1 MKQIRRNVF
10 ETNSSSSHSLVI
22 TTDDEHYTREE
33 INKNF
38 YMSEKGIVRLW
49 ESSLE
54 FYRSPF
60 DMLVTF
66 KDKLRY
72 AIASSNGNLVD
83 QCREL
88 CQKYVNGFV
97 DFEFDTKDYIWDS
110 NVKDYVEAD
119 EPIPNYGGTDDY
131 QIEGWLKYYNVSLE
145 EFLTNK
151 RYIVVVDGDEYAI
164 YDHIKKSG
172 LFDTSKIIHDSY
184 AEEQEKW
191 REQYLAQLEKEKKDA
206 DSKHE
211 DQAQN
216 EAL

>member
-22 TTDDEHYTREE
+22 TTDNEHYTREE

-38 YMSEKGIVRLW
+38 YITKEGKVRLW

-83 QCREL
+83 DCREI
-88 CQKYVNGFV
+88 CKKYVDGFT
-97 DFEFDTKDYIWDS
+97 DFEFDTKDYVWDS
-110 NVKDYVEAD
+110 EVKDYVETD
-119 EPIPNYGGTDDY
+119 ELIPNYGGTDDY
-131 QIEGWLKYYNVSLE
+131 QIEGWLKSYNVSLE
-145 EFLTNK
+145 EFLTDK
-151 RYIVVVDGDEYAI
+151 RYIVVVDGDEYNCWF
-164 YDHIKKSG
+164 HIKDSG
-172 LFDTSKIIHDSY
+172 LVDTSKIIHDSY

-191 REQYLAQLEKEKKDA
+191 HKQYLAQLEKEKEDA
-206 DSKHE
+206 NSKHE
-211 DQAQN
+211 D
-216 EAL
+216 

>member
-22 TTDDEHYTREE
+22 TTDNEHYTREE

-38 YMSEKGIVRLW
+38 YMTDGIVRLW

-83 QCREL
+83 QCRKL
-88 CQKYVNGFV
+88 CCKYVDGFV
-97 DFEFDTKDYIWDS
+97 DFEFDTKDYVWDS
-110 NVKDYVEAD
+110 KVNDYVEAD

-131 QIEGWLKYYNVSLE
+131 QIEGWLKKYNVSLE

-172 LFDTSKIIHDSY
+172 LFDTSKIVHDSY
-184 AEEQEKW
+184 AEEQEEWHK
-191 REQYLAQLEKEKKDA
+191 QYLAQLEKEKKDA
-206 DSKHE
+206 DSKRE
-211 DQAQN
+211 N
-216 EAL
+216 

>member
-22 TTDDEHYTREE
+22 MTNNEHYTREE

-38 YMSEKGIVRLW
+38 YMTDGIVRLW

-83 QCREL
+83 ECREI
-88 CQKYVNGFV
+88 CKKYVDGFT
-97 DFEFDTKDYIWDS
+97 DFEFDTKDYVWDS
-110 NVKDYVEAD
+110 EVNDYVEAD

-131 QIEGWLKYYNVSLE
+131 QIEGWLKKYNVSLE

-151 RYIVVVDGDEYAI
+151 RYIVVVDGDEYNCWL
-164 YDHIKKSG
+164 HIKDSG
-172 LFDTSKIIHDSY
+172 LVDTSKIIHDSY
-184 AEEQEKW
+184 AEEEEEWHK
-191 REQYLAQLEKEKKDA
+191 QYLAQLEKEKEDA

-211 DQAQN
+211 D
-216 EAL
+216 

>member
-22 TTDDEHYTREE
+22 TTDNEHYTKEE

-38 YMSEKGIVRLW
+38 YVTKKGIVRLW

-83 QCREL
+83 ECREI
-88 CQKYVNGFV
+88 CKKYVDRFI
-97 DFEFDTKDYIWDS
+97 DFEFDTKDYVWDS
-110 NVKDYVEAD
+110 EVKDYVETN

-131 QIEGWLKYYNVSLE
+131 QIEGWLKSYNVSLE

-151 RYIVVVDGDEYAI
+151 RYIVVVDGDEYNCWR
-164 YDHIKKSG
+164 HIKDSG
-172 LFDTSKIIHDSY
+172 LVDTSKIIHDSY
-184 AEEQEKW
+184 AEEEEERHK
-191 REQYLAQLEKEKKDA
+191 QYLAQLEKEKKDA
-206 DSKHE
+206 ES
-211 DQAQN
+211 AN
-216 EAL
+216 EN

>member
-22 TTDDEHYTREE
+22 TTDNEHYTREE

-38 YMSEKGIVRLW
+38 YVTKKGIVRLW

-83 QCREL
+83 ECREI
-88 CQKYVNGFV
+88 CKKYVDGFI
-97 DFEFDTKDYIWDS
+97 DFEFDTKDYVWDS
-110 NVKDYVEAD
+110 EVKDYVETN

-131 QIEGWLKYYNVSLE
+131 QIDGWLKKYNVSLE

-151 RYIVVVDGDEYAI
+151 RYIVVVDGDEYCVWSN
-164 YDHIKKSG
+164 IKDSG
-172 LFDTSKIIHDSY
+172 LVDMKKIIHDSY
-184 AEEQEKW
+184 AEQEEWYK
-191 REQYLAQLEKEKKDA
+191 QYLAQLEKEKKDA
-206 DSKHE
+206 NSKRE
-211 DQAQN
+211 N
-216 EAL
+216 

>member
-1 MKQIRRNVF
+1 MKQIRCNVF

-22 TTDDEHYTREE
+22 TTDNEHYTREE

-38 YMSEKGIVRLW
+38 YMTDGIVRLW

-88 CQKYVNGFV
+88 CCKYVDEFV
-97 DFEFDTKDYIWDS
+97 DFKFDTKDYVWDS
-110 NVKDYVEAD
+110 EVKDYVETD
-119 EPIPNYGGTDDY
+119 DPIPNYGGTDDY
-131 QIEGWLKYYNVSLE
+131 QIEGWLKKYNVSLE

-151 RYIVVVDGDEYAI
+151 RYIVVVDGDEYNCWL
-164 YDHIKKSG
+164 HIKDSG
-172 LFDTSKIIHDSY
+172 LVDTSKIIHDSY
-184 AEEQEKW
+184 AEEEEEWHK
-191 REQYLAQLEKEKKDA
+191 QYLAQLEKEKEDA

-211 DQAQN
+211 D
-216 EAL
+216 

>member
-1 MKQIRRNVF
+1 MKQIRHNVF

-22 TTDDEHYTREE
+22 TTDNEHYTREE

-38 YMSEKGIVRLW
+38 YITKEGKVILW

-60 DMLVTF
+60 DILVTF

-83 QCREL
+83 DCREI
-88 CQKYVNGFV
+88 CKKYVDGFT
-97 DFEFDTKDYIWDS
+97 DFEFDTKDYVWDS
-110 NVKDYVEAD
+110 EVNDYVEVD

-184 AEEQEKW
+184 AEEQEEWHK
-191 REQYLAQLEKEKKDA
+191 QYLAQLEKEKKDA
-206 DSKHE
+206 DSKRE
-211 DQAQN
+211 N
-216 EAL
+216 

>member
-22 TTDDEHYTREE
+22 TTDNEHYTREE

-38 YMSEKGIVRLW
+38 YVTKKGIVRLW

-83 QCREL
+83 KCREI
-88 CQKYVNGFV
+88 CKKYVDGFI
-97 DFEFDTKDYIWDS
+97 DFEFDTKDYVWDS
-110 NVKDYVEAD
+110 EVKDYVETN

-131 QIEGWLKYYNVSLE
+131 QIEGWLKSYNVSLE

-184 AEEQEKW
+184 AEEQEEWHK
-191 REQYLAQLEKEKKDA
+191 QYLAQLEKEKKDA
-206 DSKHE
+206 DSKRE
-211 DQAQN
+211 N
-216 EAL
+216 

>member
-38 YMSEKGIVRLW
+38 YMTDGIVRLW

-83 QCREL
+83 ECREI
-88 CQKYVNGFV
+88 CKKYVDEFI
-97 DFEFDTKDYIWDS
+97 DFEFDTKDYVWDS
-110 NVKDYVEAD
+110 NVNDYVEAKS
-119 EPIPNYGGTDDY
+119 PVPNYGGTDDY
-131 QIEGWLKYYNVSLE
+131 QIEGWLKKYNVSLE

-151 RYIVVVDGDEYAI
+151 RYIVVVDGDEYNCWL
-164 YDHIKKSG
+164 HIKDSG
-172 LFDTSKIIHDSY
+172 LVDTSKIIHDSY
-184 AEEQEKW
+184 TEEEEEWHK
-191 REQYLAQLEKEKKDA
+191 QYLAQLEKEKKDA

-211 DQAQN
+211 D
-216 EAL
+216 

>member
-22 TTDDEHYTREE
+22 TTDNEHYTKEE
-33 INKNF
+33 IN
-38 YMSEKGIVRLW
+38 SECYLTKEGKMRFW

-60 DMLVTF
+60 DMLTTF
-66 KDKLRY
+66 KGKLRY

-83 QCREL
+83 ECREI
-88 CQKYVNGFV
+88 CKKYIDGFA
-97 DFEFDTKDYIWDS
+97 DFEFDTKDYVWDS
-110 NVKDYVEAD
+110 EVKDYVEAD

-131 QIEGWLKYYNVSLE
+131 QIEGWLKKYNVSLE

-151 RYIVVVDGDEYAI
+151 RYIVVVDGDEYQI
-164 YDHIKKSG
+164 FDHIKKSG

-184 AEEQEKW
+184 EESEAEW
-191 REQYLAQLEKEKKDA
+191 RKQYLAQLEKEKEDA

-211 DQAQN
+211 D
-216 EAL
+216 

>member
-22 TTDDEHYTREE
+22 TTDNEHYTRKE

-38 YMSEKGIVRLW
+38 YMTDGIVRLW

-72 AIASSNGNLVD
+72 AIASSDGNLVD

-88 CQKYVNGFV
+88 CCKYVDGFT
-97 DFEFDTKDYIWDS
+97 DFEFDTKDYVWDS
-110 NVKDYVEAD
+110 EVKDYVEAE

-131 QIEGWLKYYNVSLE
+131 QIEGWLKKYNVSLE

-184 AEEQEKW
+184 AEEEEEWHK
-191 REQYLAQLEKEKKDA
+191 QYLAQLEKEKEDA

-211 DQAQN
+211 D
-216 EAL
+216 

>member
-22 TTDDEHYTREE
+22 TTDNEHYTKEE
-33 INKNF
+33 INKDF
-38 YMSEKGIVRLW
+38 YMTDGIVRLW

-60 DMLVTF
+60 NMLVTF

-83 QCREL
+83 ECREI
-88 CQKYVNGFV
+88 CKKYVDGFT
-97 DFEFDTKDYIWDS
+97 DFEFDTKDYVWDS
-110 NVKDYVEAD
+110 EVKDYVEAE

-131 QIEGWLKYYNVSLE
+131 EIEGWLKKYNVSLE

-151 RYIVVVDGDEYAI
+151 RYIVVVDGDEYQI
-164 YDHIKKSG
+164 FDHIKKSG

-184 AEEQEKW
+184 EESEAEWHK
-191 REQYLAQLEKEKKDA
+191 QYLAQLEKEKEDA

-211 DQAQN
+211 D
-216 EAL
+216 

>member
-22 TTDDEHYTREE
+22 TTDNEHYTREE

-38 YMSEKGIVRLW
+38 YVTKKGIVRLW

-72 AIASSNGNLVD
+72 VIASSNGNLVD
-83 QCREL
+83 ECREI
-88 CQKYVNGFV
+88 CKKYVDGFT
-97 DFEFDTKDYIWDS
+97 DFEFDTKDYVWDS
-110 NVKDYVEAD
+110 EVKDYVETN

-131 QIEGWLKYYNVSLE
+131 QIEGWLKSYNVSLE

-184 AEEQEKW
+184 AEEQEEWHK
-191 REQYLAQLEKEKKDA
+191 QYLAQLEKEKKDA
-206 DSKHE
+206 DSKRE
-211 DQAQN
+211 N
-216 EAL
+216 

>member
-22 TTDDEHYTREE
+22 TTDNEHYTREE

-38 YMSEKGIVRLW
+38 YITKEGKVRLW

-83 QCREL
+83 DCREI
-88 CQKYVNGFV
+88 CKKYVDGFT
-97 DFEFDTKDYIWDS
+97 DFEFDTKDYVWDS
-110 NVKDYVEAD
+110 EVKDYVETD

-131 QIEGWLKYYNVSLE
+131 QIEGWLKSYNVSLE

-151 RYIVVVDGDEYAI
+151 RYIVVVDGDEYNCWF
-164 YDHIKKSG
+164 HIKDSG
-172 LFDTSKIIHDSY
+172 LVDTSKIIHDSY

-191 REQYLAQLEKEKKDA
+191 HKQYLAQLEKEKKDA
-206 DSKHE
+206 DFKHE
-211 DQAQN
+211 N
-216 EAL
+216 

>member
-33 INKNF
+33 INKDF
-38 YMSEKGIVRLW
+38 YITKVGRGLVRLW

-83 QCREL
+83 ECREI
-88 CQKYVNGFV
+88 CKKYVDGFT
-97 DFEFDTKDYIWDS
+97 DFEFDTKDYVWDS
-110 NVKDYVEAD
+110 EVKDYVEAKS
-119 EPIPNYGGTDDY
+119 PVPNYGGTDDY

-151 RYIVVVDGDEYAI
+151 KYIVVVDGDEYCVWSN
-164 YDHIKKSG
+164 IKDSG
-172 LFDTSKIIHDSY
+172 LVDVKKIIHDSY
-184 AEEQEKW
+184 EESEAEW
-191 REQYLAQLEKEKKDA
+191 REQYLAQLEKEKEDA
-206 DSKHE
+206 DFKHE
-211 DQAQN
+211 N
-216 EAL
+216 

>member
-22 TTDDEHYTREE
+22 TTDNEHYTREE

-38 YMSEKGIVRLW
+38 YMTDGIVRLW

-60 DMLVTF
+60 NMLVTF

-72 AIASSNGNLVD
+72 AIASSSGNLVD
-83 QCREL
+83 ECREI
-88 CQKYVNGFV
+88 CKKYVDGFT
-97 DFEFDTKDYIWDS
+97 DFKFDTKDYVWDS
-110 NVKDYVEAD
+110 KVNDYVEAD

-151 RYIVVVDGDEYAI
+151 KYIVVVDGDEYCVWSN
-164 YDHIKKSG
+164 IKDSG
-172 LFDTSKIIHDSY
+172 LVDVKKIIHDSY
-184 AEEQEKW
+184 EESEAEW
-191 REQYLAQLEKEKKDA
+191 REQYLAQLEKEKEDA

-211 DQAQN
+211 N
-216 EAL
+216 

>member
-22 TTDDEHYTREE
+22 TTDNEYYTREE

-38 YMSEKGIVRLW
+38 YMTDGIVRLW

-60 DMLVTF
+60 DMLITF

-88 CQKYVNGFV
+88 CCKYVDGFT
-97 DFEFDTKDYIWDS
+97 DFEFDTKDYVWDS
-110 NVKDYVEAD
+110 EVKDYVVTD
-119 EPIPNYGGTDDY
+119 KHIPNYGGTDDY
-131 QIEGWLKYYNVSLE
+131 QIEGWLKKYNVSLE

-184 AEEQEKW
+184 AEEEEEWHK
-191 REQYLAQLEKEKKDA
+191 QYLAQLEKEKEDA

-211 DQAQN
+211 D
-216 EAL
+216 

>member
-22 TTDDEHYTREE
+22 TTDNEHYTREE

-38 YMSEKGIVRLW
+38 YMTDGIVRLW

-88 CQKYVNGFV
+88 CCKYVDGFT
-97 DFEFDTKDYIWDS
+97 DFEFDTKDYVWDS
-110 NVKDYVEAD
+110 EVKDYVVTD
-119 EPIPNYGGTDDY
+119 KHIPNYGGTDDY
-131 QIEGWLKYYNVSLE
+131 QIEGWLKKYNVPLE

-151 RYIVVVDGDEYAI
+151 RYIVVVDGDEYQI
-164 YDHIKKSG
+164 FDHIKKSG

-184 AEEQEKW
+184 EESEAEWHK
-191 REQYLAQLEKEKKDA
+191 QYLAQLEKEKKDA
-206 DSKHE
+206 DFKHE
-211 DQAQN
+211 N
-216 EAL
+216 

>member
-22 TTDDEHYTREE
+22 TTDNEHYTREE

-38 YMSEKGIVRLW
+38 YVTKKGIVRLW

-83 QCREL
+83 ECREI
-88 CQKYVNGFV
+88 CKKYVDGFT
-97 DFEFDTKDYIWDS
+97 DFEFDTKDYVWDS
-110 NVKDYVEAD
+110 EVKDYVETD

-131 QIEGWLKYYNVSLE
+131 QIEGWLKSYNVSLE

-151 RYIVVVDGDEYAI
+151 RYIVVVDGDEYNCWF
-164 YDHIKKSG
+164 HIKDSG
-172 LFDTSKIIHDSY
+172 LVDTSKIIHDSY

-191 REQYLAQLEKEKKDA
+191 HKQYLAQLEKEKEDA
-206 DSKHE
+206 NFKHE
-211 DQAQN
+211 D
-216 EAL
+216 

>member
-22 TTDDEHYTREE
+22 TTDNEHYTREE

-38 YMSEKGIVRLW
+38 YVTDGIVRLW
-49 ESSLE
+49 DSSLE

-66 KDKLRY
+66 RDKLRY
-72 AIASSNGNLVD
+72 AIASSNGNLVN

-88 CQKYVNGFV
+88 CQKYVDGFV
-97 DFEFDTKDYIWDS
+97 DFKFDKIDYVWDS
-110 NVKDYVEAD
+110 EVEDYVETD
-119 EPIPNYGGTDDY
+119 DPIPNYGGTDDY
-131 QIEGWLKYYNVSLE
+131 QIEGWLKHYNISLE

-151 RYIVVVDGDEYAI
+151 RYIVVVDGDEYCVWSN
-164 YDHIKKSG
+164 IKNSG
-172 LFDTSKIIHDSY
+172 LVDVKKIIHDSY
-184 AEEQEKW
+184 EESETER

-206 DSKHE
+206 ESLHGV
-211 DQAQN
+211 
-216 EAL
+216 

>member
-22 TTDDEHYTREE
+22 TTDNEHYTREE

-38 YMSEKGIVRLW
+38 YMTDGIVRLW

-88 CQKYVNGFV
+88 CCKYVDGFV
-97 DFEFDTKDYIWDS
+97 DFEFDTKDYVWDS
-110 NVKDYVEAD
+110 EVKDYVETD
-119 EPIPNYGGTDDY
+119 DPIPNYGGTDDY
-131 QIEGWLKYYNVSLE
+131 QIEGWLKKYNVSLE

-184 AEEQEKW
+184 VEEEEEWHK
-191 REQYLAQLEKEKKDA
+191 QYLKQLEKEKN
-206 DSKHE
+206 
-211 DQAQN
+211 N
-216 EAL
+216 ESE

>member
-1 MKQIRRNVF
+1 MKQIRCNVF

-22 TTDDEHYTREE
+22 TTDNEHYTREE

-38 YMSEKGIVRLW
+38 YMTDGIVRLW

-66 KDKLRY
+66 NDKLRY

-83 QCREL
+83 ECREI
-88 CQKYVNGFV
+88 CKKYIDGFT
-97 DFEFDTKDYIWDS
+97 DFEFDTKDYVWDS
-110 NVKDYVEAD
+110 EVKDYVVANV
-119 EPIPNYGGTDDY
+119 PVPSYGGTDDY
-131 QIEGWLKYYNVSLE
+131 QIEGWLKKYNVSLE

-151 RYIVVVDGDEYAI
+151 RYIVVVDGDEYQI
-164 YDHIKKSG
+164 FDHIKKSG
-172 LFDTSKIIHDSY
+172 LFNTSKIIHDSY
-184 AEEQEKW
+184 EESEAEW
-191 REQYLAQLEKEKKDA
+191 RKQYLAQLEKEKENA

-211 DQAQN
+211 D
-216 EAL
+216 

>member
-22 TTDDEHYTREE
+22 TTDNEHYTREE

-38 YMSEKGIVRLW
+38 YITKEGKVRLW

-88 CQKYVNGFV
+88 CCKYVDGFT
-97 DFEFDTKDYIWDS
+97 DFEFDTKDYVWDS
-110 NVKDYVEAD
+110 EVKDYVVTD
-119 EPIPNYGGTDDY
+119 KHIPNYGGTDDY
-131 QIEGWLKYYNVSLE
+131 QIEGWLKKYNVPLE

-151 RYIVVVDGDEYAI
+151 RYIVVVDGDEYQI
-164 YDHIKKSG
+164 FDHIKKSG

-184 AEEQEKW
+184 EESEAEW
-191 REQYLAQLEKEKKDA
+191 RKQYLAQLEKEKEDA

-211 DQAQN
+211 D
-216 EAL
+216 

>member
-38 YMSEKGIVRLW
+38 YMTDGIVRLW

-83 QCREL
+83 ECREI
-88 CQKYVNGFV
+88 CKKYVDGFT
-97 DFEFDTKDYIWDS
+97 DFEFDTKDYVWDS
-110 NVKDYVEAD
+110 GVNDYVEAD

-184 AEEQEKW
+184 EESEAEW

-211 DQAQN
+211 D
-216 EAL
+216 

>member
-22 TTDDEHYTREE
+22 TTDNEHYTREE

-38 YMSEKGIVRLW
+38 YITKEGKVRLW

-54 FYRSPF
+54 FFRSPF

-83 QCREL
+83 DCREI
-88 CQKYVNGFV
+88 CKKYVDGFT
-97 DFEFDTKDYIWDS
+97 DFEFDTKDYVWDS
-110 NVKDYVEAD
+110 EVKDYVETD

-131 QIEGWLKYYNVSLE
+131 QIEGWLKSYNVSLE

-151 RYIVVVDGDEYAI
+151 RYIVVVDGDEYNCWL
-164 YDHIKKSG
+164 HIKDSG
-172 LFDTSKIIHDSY
+172 LVDTSKIIHDSY
-184 AEEQEKW
+184 AEEQEEWHK
-191 REQYLAQLEKEKKDA
+191 QYLAQLEKEKKDA
-206 DSKHE
+206 DSKRE
-211 DQAQN
+211 N
-216 EAL
+216 

>member
-22 TTDDEHYTREE
+22 TTDNEHYTRKE

-38 YMSEKGIVRLW
+38 YMTDGIVRLW

-72 AIASSNGNLVD
+72 AIASSDGNLVD

-88 CQKYVNGFV
+88 CCKYVDRFV
-97 DFEFDTKDYIWDS
+97 DFEFDTKDYVWDS
-110 NVKDYVEAD
+110 EVKDYVVAKV
-119 EPIPNYGGTDDY
+119 PVPNYGSTDDY
-131 QIEGWLKYYNVSLE
+131 QIEGWLKKYNVSLE

-151 RYIVVVDGDEYAI
+151 RYIVVVDGDEYNCWS
-164 YDHIKKSG
+164 HIKDSG
-172 LFDTSKIIHDSY
+172 LVDTSKIIHDSY
-184 AEEQEKW
+184 EESEAEW
-191 REQYLAQLEKEKKDA
+191 RKQYLAQLEKEKEDA

-211 DQAQN
+211 D
-216 EAL
+216 

>member
-1 MKQIRRNVF
+1 MKQIRRNIF

-22 TTDDEHYTREE
+22 TTDNEHYTREE

-38 YMSEKGIVRLW
+38 YMTDGIVRLW

-88 CQKYVNGFV
+88 CCKYVDGFV
-97 DFEFDTKDYIWDS
+97 DFEFDTKDYVWDS
-110 NVKDYVEAD
+110 EVKDYVETD
-119 EPIPNYGGTDDY
+119 DHIPNYGGTDDY

-151 RYIVVVDGDEYAI
+151 KYIVVVDGDEYCVWSN
-164 YDHIKKSG
+164 IKDSG
-172 LFDTSKIIHDSY
+172 LVDVKKIIHDSY
-184 AEEQEKW
+184 EESEAEW
-191 REQYLAQLEKEKKDA
+191 REQYLAQLKKEKKDA

-211 DQAQN
+211 D
-216 EAL
+216 

>member
-22 TTDDEHYTREE
+22 TTDNEHYTREE

-38 YMSEKGIVRLW
+38 YMTDGIVRLW

-88 CQKYVNGFV
+88 CCKYVDGFT
-97 DFEFDTKDYIWDS
+97 DFEFDTKDYVWDS
-110 NVKDYVEAD
+110 EVKDYVVTD
-119 EPIPNYGGTDDY
+119 DPIPNYGGTDDY
-131 QIEGWLKYYNVSLE
+131 QIEGWLKHYNISLE

-184 AEEQEKW
+184 AEEEEEWHK
-191 REQYLAQLEKEKKDA
+191 QYLAQLEKEKEDA

-211 DQAQN
+211 D
-216 EAL
+216 

>member
-22 TTDDEHYTREE
+22 TTDNEHYTREE

-38 YMSEKGIVRLW
+38 YITKEGKVRLW

-83 QCREL
+83 ECREI
-88 CQKYVNGFV
+88 CKKYVDGFI
-97 DFEFDTKDYIWDS
+97 DFEFDTKDYVWDS
-110 NVKDYVEAD
+110 EVKDYVETN

-131 QIEGWLKYYNVSLE
+131 QIEGWLKSYNVSLE

-151 RYIVVVDGDEYAI
+151 RYIVVVDGDEYNCWF
-164 YDHIKKSG
+164 HIKDSG
-172 LFDTSKIIHDSY
+172 LVDTSKIIHDSY

-191 REQYLAQLEKEKKDA
+191 RKQYLAQLKKEKEDA
-206 DSKHE
+206 NSKHE
-211 DQAQN
+211 N
-216 EAL
+216 

>member
-22 TTDDEHYTREE
+22 TTDNEHYTREE

-38 YMSEKGIVRLW
+38 YMTDGIVRLW

-72 AIASSNGNLVD
+72 AIASSNGNLVNE
-83 QCREL
+83 CREI
-88 CQKYVNGFV
+88 CKKYVDGFI
-97 DFEFDTKDYIWDS
+97 DFEFDTKDYVWDS
-110 NVKDYVEAD
+110 NVNDYVEAD

-131 QIEGWLKYYNVSLE
+131 QIEGWLKKYNVSLE

-151 RYIVVVDGDEYAI
+151 RYIVVVDGDEYNCWL
-164 YDHIKKSG
+164 HIKDSG
-172 LFDTSKIIHDSY
+172 LVDTSKIIHDSY
-184 AEEQEKW
+184 TEEEEEWHK
-191 REQYLAQLEKEKKDA
+191 QYLAQLEKEKEDA

-211 DQAQN
+211 D
-216 EAL
+216 

>member
-22 TTDDEHYTREE
+22 TTDNEHYTREE

-38 YMSEKGIVRLW
+38 YMIDGIVRLW

-83 QCREL
+83 ECREI
-88 CQKYVNGFV
+88 CKKYVDGFI
-97 DFEFDTKDYIWDS
+97 DFKFDTKDYVWDS
-110 NVKDYVEAD
+110 NVKDYVAAKS
-119 EPIPNYGGTDDY
+119 PVPNYGGTDDY
-131 QIEGWLKYYNVSLE
+131 QIEGWLKYYNISLE

-151 RYIVVVDGDEYAI
+151 RYIVVVDGDEYQI
-164 YDHIKKSG
+164 FDHIKKSG

-191 REQYLAQLEKEKKDA
+191 HKQYLAQLEKEKKDA

-211 DQAQN
+211 D
-216 EAL
+216 

>member
-22 TTDDEHYTREE
+22 TTDNEHYTREE

-38 YMSEKGIVRLW
+38 YITKEGKVRLW

-88 CQKYVNGFV
+88 CCKYVDGFV
-97 DFEFDTKDYIWDS
+97 DFEFDTKDYVWDS
-110 NVKDYVEAD
+110 EVKDYVETD
-119 EPIPNYGGTDDY
+119 DPIPNYGGTDDY
-131 QIEGWLKYYNVSLE
+131 QIEGWLKHYNISLE

-151 RYIVVVDGDEYAI
+151 RYIVVVDGDEYCVWSN
-164 YDHIKKSG
+164 IKNSG
-172 LFDTSKIIHDSY
+172 LVDVKKIIHDSY
-184 AEEQEKW
+184 EESEAEW

-206 DSKHE
+206 ES
-211 DQAQN
+211 AN
-216 EAL
+216 EN

>member
-22 TTDDEHYTREE
+22 TTDDEHYNREE
-33 INKNF
+33 INKDF
-38 YMSEKGIVRLW
+38 YMTDGIVRLW
-49 ESSLE
+49 DSSLE

-66 KDKLRY
+66 RDKLRY
-72 AIASSNGNLVD
+72 AIASSNGNLVN

-88 CQKYVNGFV
+88 CQKYVDGFV
-97 DFEFDTKDYIWDS
+97 DFKFDKIDYVWDS
-110 NVKDYVEAD
+110 EVKDYVETN

-131 QIEGWLKYYNVSLE
+131 QIEGWLKHYNISLE

-151 RYIVVVDGDEYAI
+151 RYIVVVDGDEYCVWSN
-164 YDHIKKSG
+164 IKNSG
-172 LFDTSKIIHDSY
+172 LVDVKKIIHDSY
-184 AEEQEKW
+184 EESETER

-206 DSKHE
+206 ESLHGV
-211 DQAQN
+211 
-216 EAL
+216 